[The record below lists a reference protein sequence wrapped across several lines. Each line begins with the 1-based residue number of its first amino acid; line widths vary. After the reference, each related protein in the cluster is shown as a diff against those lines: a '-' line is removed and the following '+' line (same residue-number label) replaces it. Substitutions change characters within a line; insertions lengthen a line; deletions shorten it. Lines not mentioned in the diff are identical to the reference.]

1 MSVFSCFDIGLR
13 TRFELFLEEFILKIL
28 LVGDV
33 FGSCGM
39 DFICSV
45 LREVTEEYGTDFVV
59 VNAENASGGNGLSYS
74 DYDRLMDIG
83 VDVITMGNHTFGRKD
98 IYKIFENEKSVIRPI
113 NYPKNTA
120 GCGSVV
126 VKRNGKRI
134 GVINA
139 MGRVNILNIDCP
151 FEAVESEIERLKN
164 DTDIIIVDFHA
175 DASSEKRA
183 MGFFLDGK
191 VTCVF
196 GTHTHVQ
203 TADETILPHGTAYI
217 SDIGMTGAIDS
228 VLGITPS
235 AVIERFM
242 TALPQKFE
250 HADGKAKLCGAV
262 LTVDDNTNK
271 ALKIERIIKY

>member
-13 TRFELFLEEFILKIL
+13 TRFELFLEEFVLKIL

-39 DFICSV
+39 DFISSV
-45 LREVTEEYGTDFVV
+45 LREVTEEYGADFVI

-151 FEAVESEIERLKN
+151 FETVQNEIEKLKEN
-164 DTDIIIVDFHA
+164 TDIIIVDFHA

-250 HADGKAKLCGAV
+250 HADGKAKLCGAL

-271 ALKIERIIKY
+271 ALKLERIIKY